1 MRVVRIAFGI
11 GVGMVE
17 TMGGDP
23 FNGTALQRE
32 RSEQRREVFEGPG
45 KDHAAMREREEETER
60 DAHGSREPPERD
72 RYAEGAPRK
81 ECGNQHR
88 ESANVQD
95 AECQPHRPLELFT
108 IHGTTNILGEIV
120 PRHVLH
126 YCLPR
131 VLANYA
137 VTRLNGFAGQVS
149 CGPCRW

>member
-17 TMGGDP
+17 RMGGAP
-23 FNGTALQRE
+23 FNGTALQCE
-32 RSEQRREVFEGPG
+32 CSEQRREVFEGPG
-45 KDHAAMREREEETER
+45 KDHAAMRERAVETER

-72 RYAEGAPRK
+72 RDSEGTPR
-81 ECGNQHR
+81 EERGDQSR
-88 ESANVQD
+88 ERTNVQD

-120 PRHVLH
+120 PRHVLG

-137 VTRLNGFAGQVS
+137 VTRLNGFA
-149 CGPCRW
+149 